1 MDMFKMLKEAAA
13 MRSKIGEM
21 DKKMRGM
28 VFEIES
34 GGVTIKMNAKSEAL
48 GVSFAPDLLKQDQV
62 KVERA
67 VLAAIQTAVKKSH
80 DLMAEEAKAITGGMK
95 IPGLM

>member
-13 MRSKIGEM
+13 MRSKLSEM
-21 DKKMRGM
+21 DKKMRALE
-28 VFEIES
+28 FEVES
-34 GGVTIKMNAKSEAL
+34 GGVTIRMNAKSEAL
-48 GVSFAPDLLKQDQV
+48 GISFAPDLLKQDQA

-67 VLAAIQTAVKKSH
+67 VLGAIQNAVKKSH
-80 DLMAEEAKAITGGMK
+80 DLMAEEAKSITGGMK